1 MTDRI
6 ESRLQALAKEFQY
19 PRTPSVADT
28 VMSRIRR
35 PLNRPRF
42 SRQLAWA
49 LTLLIVLLAGLMS
62 VPTVR
67 AAVLEFIQ
75 IGIVRIFPAPVES
88 TAPTTEAP
96 LTATPTP
103 TQSSLIPFL
112 ETLAGET
119 TLESARS
126 MVDFSI
132 PLPAYPSDPG
142 QPERVFL
149 QDAGGW
155 MVILVWIDAG
165 QPDQVQMSLHLIEQG
180 SWTIQKYHP
189 QIAQETTV
197 NDLRAIWTVGEYPL
211 ILRNGDA
218 QFTRLIDGHVLI
230 WEENK
235 ITYRLETDLSLEEA
249 LRVAESLQASPA
261 QSPSVSP

>member
-19 PRTPSVADT
+19 PRTPSVADA
-28 VMSRIRR
+28 VLSRIRR
-35 PLNRPRF
+35 PMNRLQFNR
-42 SRQLAWA
+42 RLAWA

-75 IGIVRIFPAPVES
+75 IGIVRIFPAPVELPV
-88 TAPTTEAP
+88 PTTIAP
-96 LTATPTP
+96 LTATPAP

-119 TLESARS
+119 TLESARNI
-126 MVDFSI
+126 VDFSI
-132 PLPAYPSDPG
+132 PLPAYPSELV
-142 QPERVFL
+142 QPDRVFL

-155 MVILVWIDAG
+155 MVILVWLDAG
-165 QPDQVQMSLHLIEQG
+165 QPDQVQMSLHLIEEG

-189 QIAQETTV
+189 QIIHETIV
-197 NDLRAIWTVGEYPL
+197 NRLRAIWTVGEYPL

-235 ITYRLETDLSLEEA
+235 IT
-249 LRVAESLQASPA
+249 
-261 QSPSVSP
+261 

>member
-19 PRTPSVADT
+19 PPTPPVAGA

-35 PLNRPRF
+35 PVNRPRF

-88 TAPTTEAP
+88 PAPTTEAP
-96 LTATPTP
+96 LTATPAP

-119 TLESARS
+119 TLEGARNI
-126 MVDFSI
+126 VGFSI
-132 PLPAYPSDPG
+132 PLPAYPPDLRSPD
-142 QPERVFL
+142 RVFL
-149 QDAGGW
+149 QDADGW
-155 MVILVWIDAG
+155 MVIMVWLDAG
-165 QPDQVQMSLHLIEQG
+165 QPDQVQMSLHLIEAG

-189 QIAQETTV
+189 IIVRETTV
-197 NDLRAIWTVGEYPL
+197 NGLRAIWTVGEYPL

-235 ITYRLETDLSLEEA
+235 ITYRLETKLALDEA
-249 LRVAESLQASPA
+249 IRIAESLQAP
-261 QSPSVSP
+261 